1 MILPMKI
8 AILVDEEEVIRKVN
22 TSVLGRLG
30 YTCFGFSCTR
40 ETSECFQ
47 PIKPDLIICD
57 ITVPGLYTP
66 EFDFLSHF
74 RKVLPDTRKIL
85 TSRFPV
91 YSDFQE
97 LAQTNGIYVL
107 QKPYLPSE
115 LEKLVH

>member
-1 MILPMKI
+1 MILPLKI

-22 TSVLGRLG
+22 TRVLGKLG

-40 ETSECFQ
+40 ETSGCFN

-66 EFDFLSHF
+66 ELDFLSHF
-74 RKVLPDTRKIL
+74 REVLPDTRKIL

-97 LAQTNGIYVL
+97 LAWNKGIYVL

-115 LEKLVH
+115 LEKLVQ